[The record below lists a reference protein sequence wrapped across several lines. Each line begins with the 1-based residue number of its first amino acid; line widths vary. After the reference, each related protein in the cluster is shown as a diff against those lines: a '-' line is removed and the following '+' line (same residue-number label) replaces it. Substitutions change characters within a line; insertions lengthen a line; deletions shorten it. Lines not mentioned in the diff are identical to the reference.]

1 MRQNDGN
8 VHDWHPD
15 LFRVLVTLGESTT
28 AGGWSTTPERCWA
41 ARLAAR
47 ISDFQD
53 EPVQLINSGIGDNV
67 ISTRS
72 AGYEGSG
79 KPAASERIGRHVIAH
94 RPDLLIVSYGLNDAR
109 GGTPIGVFRE
119 ELVSL
124 LAGIREGCSPL
135 IVLLG
140 SYFSLRE
147 SGEERERLA
156 HATPAVYEAFN
167 AAIEEVARDSG
178 CLFCDV
184 YRVYGGAPWL
194 VHVDRI
200 HANDVG
206 HQIVADTIFR
216 TLATNC
222 SGLAAR
228 TWRIEQESP
237 RWRDEA
243 QLRADYGYE

>member
-1 MRQNDGN
+1 MHLTDGN
-8 VHDWHPD
+8 APDWHPEP
-15 LFRVLVTLGESTT
+15 FRVLVTLGESTT

-53 EPVQLINSGIGDNV
+53 EPVRLVNSGIGDNV

-124 LAGIREGCSPL
+124 LAAIREGCSPL

-140 SYFSLRE
+140 PYLSLRDP
-147 SGEERERLA
+147 GEERERLA
-156 HATPAVYEAFN
+156 HATPAVYEVFN
-167 AAIEEVARDSG
+167 AAIEEVARDTD
-178 CLFCDV
+178 CLFCDA
-184 YRVYGGAPWL
+184 YRAYGGALWL
-194 VHVDRI
+194 VHFDRI

-206 HQIVADTIFR
+206 HQIVADAIFR
-216 TLATNC
+216 TVATNC
-222 SGLAAR
+222 SGLATR
-228 TWRIEQESP
+228 TQRIEQKSP

-243 QLRADYGYE
+243 RLRADYGYE